1 MGCLQLT
8 YQKNNFLNIA
18 YRKNGQLQK
27 KNALDYFSGGMA
39 MPNRNVQ
46 GNYRY
51 NYQGQELDK
60 ETGKVAFEL
69 RLYDPRIN
77 RWLTTDPKGEFA
89 SPYLAMGNNWINK
102 IDPDGGSTVDPPTE
116 GTFTNGQV
124 WNDADG
130 SWTYNS
136 NDNVWTDNNG
146 GGNDIFGSG
155 FSLSEVFISN
165 ATWDKVTN
173 NRIKTLDL
181 RLRQPATKFIN
192 QVEQELDIK
201 LRMTQARRTFAQQD
215 DLYAQGRTKPG
226 NIVTNARGGDS
237 NHNYGLAFDVVIM
250 DDSKKPNWTPL
261 SPEAAQ
267 IGVDLGFEWGGN
279 WRRFKDYPHFQMVF
293 GQTIKQLQSV
303 HNAGKK

>member
-1 MGCLQLT
+1 
-8 YQKNNFLNIA
+8 
-18 YRKNGQLQK
+18 
-27 KNALDYFSGGMA
+27 
-39 MPNRNVQ
+39 
-46 GNYRY
+46 
-51 NYQGQELDK
+51 
-60 ETGKVAFEL
+60 
-69 RLYDPRIN
+69 
-77 RWLTTDPKGEFA
+77 
-89 SPYLAMGNNWINK
+89 MGNNWINK

-215 DLYAQGRTKPG
+215 DLYAQGRTKPANEG
-226 NIVTNARGGDS
+226 ELQNSKPLPTTLNIV
-237 NHNYGLAFDVVIM
+237 YYF
-250 DDSKKPNWTPL
+250 
-261 SPEAAQ
+261 
-267 IGVDLGFEWGGN
+267 
-279 WRRFKDYPHFQMVF
+279 
-293 GQTIKQLQSV
+293 
-303 HNAGKK
+303 